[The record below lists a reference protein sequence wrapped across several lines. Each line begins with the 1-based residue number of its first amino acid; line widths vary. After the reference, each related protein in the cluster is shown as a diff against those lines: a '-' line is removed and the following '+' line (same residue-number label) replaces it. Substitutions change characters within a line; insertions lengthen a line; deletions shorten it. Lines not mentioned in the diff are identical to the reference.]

1 MVCFLMFCLNDLMC
15 KGLKGRTTSNKEIFL
30 KFKEFCSYT
39 YTVQPVFRG
48 GHLGD
53 KEKGGRLR
61 RVIS

>member
-1 MVCFLMFCLNDLMC
+1 MC
-15 KGLKGRTTSNKEIFL
+15 KGLKGRTTSNKEVFL

-53 KEKGGRLR
+53 MEKGGRLR